1 MGGASSFPKLRG
13 AASAAGG
20 RRPRPGPPPAAPEKT
35 PTAALPRRILRGG
48 APRAFGRVPRRARL
62 RRGATRLAG
71 CARISLAC
79 AGRRHEQVRPR
90 TRATGSILARG
101 IGGGEL
107 GIGSD
112 DRAGRRGDVL
122 LRRVRNAPR
131 ARRDRTP
138 RSQGRRTRLRNRGG
152 RARRARTYPHAET
165 STMVLLRGGLRDRR
179 AFVAGRGRAPGNRR
193 IVPAPAPS
201 RRRGRERRARS
212 EPPDLG
218 RPRAPR
224 TPCDS
229 EDERARVRSAAR
241 TTPRRRTRRR

>member
-13 AASAAGG
+13 AASAACG

-35 PTAALPRRILRGG
+35 LPAALPRRILRGG

-79 AGRRHEQVRPR
+79 VGRRPEQIRPR

-107 GIGSD
+107 GIGD

-122 LRRVRNAPR
+122 LRRVRN
-131 ARRDRTP
+131 
-138 RSQGRRTRLRNRGG
+138 TRERGG
-152 RARRARTYPHAET
+152 EPERREAGEGGRDSETGAGGREGPACPGPRAET

-179 AFVAGRGRAPGNRR
+179 AFVAGRGRA
-193 IVPAPAPS
+193 
-201 RRRGRERRARS
+201 RERPDRPRPRPRDGDGDGNVGGGRS
-212 EPPDLG
+212 PPRPR
-218 RPRAPR
+218 RPRAPGL
-224 TPCDS
+224 
-229 EDERARVRSAAR
+229 
-241 TTPRRRTRRR
+241 RRFGG